1 MFLINSRHSWF
12 CASIETKSLCYPF
25 FQSYGIN
32 LPSSLS
38 MVLSKPWVFSTCSPV
53 SVYSTVIFFSLFS
66 ELLKKIFMVVSW
78 ILFFQRKKIVTIKSY
93 PSKIVFTYFLGAVW
107 LCVDKRCA
115 ETFELSAIMIITWF
129 EATHVSIL
137 TSDIFK
143 ISFEISLG
151 NYRTF
156 CYRTSS
162 STQPKWK
169 ILDEMFLSCRWI
181 T

>member
-12 CASIETKSLCYPF
+12 CASIKCLCYPF

-38 MVLSKPWVFSTCSPV
+38 MVLSKPWVVHQCRFTVRWFSHHSFQSHQRKFSWFFPG
-53 SVYSTVIFFSLFS
+53 FFWDFSLF
-66 ELLKKIFMVVSW
+66 
-78 ILFFQRKKIVTIKSY
+78 IVTIKSY

-162 STQPKWK
+162 STQPQWK
-169 ILDEMFLSCRWI
+169 ISGEMFLSCRWI